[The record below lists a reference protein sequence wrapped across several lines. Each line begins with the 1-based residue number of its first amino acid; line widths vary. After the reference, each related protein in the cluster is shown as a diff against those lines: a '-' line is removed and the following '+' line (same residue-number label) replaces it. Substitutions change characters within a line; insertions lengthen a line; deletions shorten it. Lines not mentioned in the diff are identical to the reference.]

1 MRVISSKQ
9 SPDMKKFV
17 KDIRNKNLN
26 VSMIPKPGSAGR
38 ASVSVTLSIGTEI
51 LTTSS
56 LTMTDTGIG
65 SAGMTKSK
73 GAIKTNF
80 WFNFNDIA

>member
-1 MRVISSKQ
+1 
-9 SPDMKKFV
+9 
-17 KDIRNKNLN
+17 
-26 VSMIPKPGSAGR
+26 
-38 ASVSVTLSIGTEI
+38 
-51 LTTSS
+51 
-56 LTMTDTGIG
+56 MTDTGIG